1 MEKNKKIKLA
11 SQHDCTGCL
20 ACLDSCNKGAIS
32 SYIRKDGHRYV
43 HIDEN
48 VCVKCGRC
56 QTVCPVLS
64 SFNYKKEEVSTP
76 FAAWNTNHIQRMK
89 STSGGVFSALAT
101 YIIKE
106 GGVVIG
112 VSMHNSQAYHCCIQT
127 MEDLEKLQGSKY
139 QQSDTT
145 GIYKKTLDFLLSGKL
160 TLFQGTA
167 CQVAALLSFLGK
179 KHFVNLITIDIVCG
193 GVPSRLLIDKFK
205 EKFGECDILSYR
217 DKNEGWG
224 SYNLTIANKN
234 GIVRNPSFGGLVI
247 NGFSSTLTNRYSCYD
262 CKFNGLYRKADITI
276 ADFWGDDK
284 FKEQHHDGL
293 SLMICHS
300 AKGMSIIENSTIEH
314 HVVSSWDAVKEN
326 PRLVYGKV
334 WGVSKRPERRFIGW
348 NFKYLPVSVLL
359 AIYDPL
365 PNNIF
370 CLPYKILRFVL
381 WKISSAKIKRGAY
394 NITKDILSHDN

>member
-43 HIDEN
+43 HIDDKA
-48 VCVKCGRC
+48 CVKCGRC
-56 QTVCPVLS
+56 QTVCPVIS
-64 SFNYKKEEVSTP
+64 SFNYKKKETSTP

-101 YIIKE
+101 YILKE

-314 HVVSSWDAVKEN
+314 HVVSFWDAVKEN

-359 AIYDPL
+359 AIYDHL

>member
-32 SYIRKDGHRYV
+32 SYIGKDGHRYV
-43 HIDEN
+43 HIDDKA
-48 VCVKCGRC
+48 CVKCGRC

-205 EKFGECDILSYR
+205 EKFGECDILSY
-217 DKNEGWG
+217 
-224 SYNLTIANKN
+224 NLTIANKN

-314 HVVSSWDAVKEN
+314 HVVSFWDAVKEN

>member
-32 SYIRKDGHRYV
+32 SYIGKDGHRYV
-43 HIDEN
+43 HIDDKA
-48 VCVKCGRC
+48 CVKCGRC
-56 QTVCPVLS
+56 QTVCPVIS
-64 SFNYKKEEVSTP
+64 SFNYKKKETSTP

-101 YIIKE
+101 YVIKE

-314 HVVSSWDAVKEN
+314 HVVSFWDAVKEN

-359 AIYDPL
+359 AIYDHL

-381 WKISSAKIKRGAY
+381 WKISSGQVLNRSAKI
-394 NITKDILSHDN
+394 

>member
-1 MEKNKKIKLA
+1 M
-11 SQHDCTGCL
+11 
-20 ACLDSCNKGAIS
+20 
-32 SYIRKDGHRYV
+32 

-314 HVVSSWDAVKEN
+314 HVVSFWDAVKEN

-359 AIYDPL
+359 AIYDHL

-394 NITKDILSHDN
+394 NITKDILS